1 MILEIE
7 RMRNNELAWWIKEE
21 GPQRQKEEQGQKDR
35 RVNMHGLR
43 NNVAMVFTKNNKI
56 NNAEKDERHLLGPH
70 HVRHYSKRFPLHEP
84 HV

>member
-21 GPQRQKEEQGQKDR
+21 GPQRLKDEQGQKDR

-43 NNVAMVFTKNNKI
+43 NNVAIVFTKNNKI
-56 NNAEKDERHLLGPH
+56 NNAEKDERHLLGTH
-70 HVRHYSKRFPLHEP
+70 RIRHYSKRFPLHEP